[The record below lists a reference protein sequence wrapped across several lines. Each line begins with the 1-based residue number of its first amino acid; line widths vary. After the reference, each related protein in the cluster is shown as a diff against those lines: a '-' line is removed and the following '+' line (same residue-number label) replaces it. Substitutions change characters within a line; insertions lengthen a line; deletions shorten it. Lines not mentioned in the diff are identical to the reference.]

1 MSSSSE
7 ATFVGS
13 SGGGGNGGSGNVAS
27 YMDLPGAYLRG
38 GYRSYRSYRTLSE
51 DYRRTIEGL
60 SDVHYLD
67 YRTLSGW

>member
-1 MSSSSE
+1 MGDWL
-7 ATFVGS
+7 V
-13 SGGGGNGGSGNVAS
+13 
-27 YMDLPGAYLRG
+27 LRG

-60 SDVHYLD
+60 SDIHYLD

>member
-1 MSSSSE
+1 MIQVGVWHNDETSE
-7 ATFVGS
+7 NLSKQISTAAEGWLSELSELSELSDTI
-13 SGGGGNGGSGNVAS
+13 GG
-27 YMDLPGAYLRG
+27 
-38 GYRSYRSYRTLSE
+38 LSE